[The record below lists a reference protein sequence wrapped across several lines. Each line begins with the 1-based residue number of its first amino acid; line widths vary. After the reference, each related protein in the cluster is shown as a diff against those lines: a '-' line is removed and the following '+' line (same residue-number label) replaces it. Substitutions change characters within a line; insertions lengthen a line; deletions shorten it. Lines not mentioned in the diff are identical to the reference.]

1 MHAAGVCSTIV
12 RVIMGFFQRLGWPM
26 LFAILLSTEL
36 SAAFPYGAPAQA
48 PLGPAITHYDFDV
61 TVGQRAPDCF
71 QKDVILVNGEYHKQI
86 EVTQGNILEVTVYNN
101 LPATWPLV
109 SEGISIHWHGFS
121 MNGAEWYDGV
131 GYLAQCPIQAGTNFT
146 YRFQVNEEPGTYFW
160 HGHSGNEKVDGFSGP
175 LIVRPA
181 GPEPFMYDEERVLY
195 LSDNYHTSATAL
207 TFPLNRP
214 FDAKKQT
221 NDSGGWDWVAVPQAI
236 LLNSHGFYGDCD
248 LLAGSNTVIPPKC
261 NVTTQWVPPGR
272 SKILPYASGNN
283 PGCKRENVTVE
294 AGKTYRIR
302 MINAGSLAYLTVCFA
317 DHNVT
322 IVAADAYPTN
332 PLTVPCV
339 DINLGQR
346 YDVLLKA
353 DRPVGNYWLTAL
365 VVNSTRT
372 GSPAGYG
379 VLRYAGANES
389 LLPWEPILQ
398 PESVPA
404 WTFGTVSKITLPD
417 VYLNPRTVPKG
428 TVLPLNSSSLAPPN
442 NTKTLLVNLTQ
453 PLLPNGQLRWALNN
467 VATFGTPSCLPTLD
481 LVRRNLGMM
490 TSMAQS
496 TQLGKI
502 APDMPEQQ
510 IGNAL
515 EVPTYLEDGSPS
527 PLAPVAGQ
535 EFMLLEV
542 GDVVDV
548 ILQNLPANA
557 NGGDYRPG
565 VGANRTAQEQHP
577 FHMHGHHFWVLAY
590 GLGTFNEATNRSSFN
605 TDNPPFRDSYT
616 IFKNGWTA
624 IRFKADNPGVWIL
637 HCHTD
642 WHLFMGQKMYFAT
655 SPQLAQPP
663 PPDLPQC
670 PNTCLYNFGPYTRS
684 YVQSRWGSSGYST

>member
-1 MHAAGVCSTIV
+1 MENI
-12 RVIMGFFQRLGWPM
+12 QRLAWTFLIIVM
-26 LFAILLSTEL
+26 QCITR
-36 SAAFPYGAPAQA
+36 SAAAPFVAPAQA
-48 PLGPAITHYDFDV
+48 PLGPATTHYDFDV
-61 TVGQRAPDCF
+61 TVGKGAPDCF
-71 QKDVILVNGEYHKQI
+71 EKDVILVNGEYHKQI
-86 EVTQGNILEVTVYNN
+86 EVVQGNILEVTVYNN
-101 LPATWPLV
+101 LPSTWPLV

-146 YRFQVNEEPGTYFW
+146 YRFQVNEQPGTYFW
-160 HGHSGNEKVDGFSGP
+160 HGHAGNEKVDGFVGP

-181 GPEPFMYDEERVLY
+181 GPEALTYDEEMVLF

-221 NDSGGWDWVAVPQAI
+221 NETGGWDWVAVPQSI
-236 LLNSHGFYGDCD
+236 TLNSHGFYGDCD
-248 LLAGSNTVIPPKC
+248 LLAGTNTAIAPKC

-272 SKILPYASGNN
+272 SKFLPYSAVTN

-302 MINAGSLAYLTVCFA
+302 MINAGSLAYLSVCFA

-332 PLTVPCV
+332 PLTVLCV

-353 DRPVGNYWLTAL
+353 DRPVGNYWLSAV
-365 VVNSTRT
+365 VVNATRT

-379 VLRYAGANES
+379 VLRYAGANAS
-389 LLPWEPILQ
+389 MLPTDPIPQ
-398 PESVPA
+398 PESVAP
-404 WTFGTVSKITLPD
+404 WTFGTVSKITLPKE
-417 VYLNPRTVPKG
+417 YLDPKTLPKG
-428 TVLPLNSSSLAPPN
+428 TILPFGQASLAPPN
-442 NTKTLLVNLTQ
+442 ATKTLLVNLTQ

-467 VATFGTPSCLPTLD
+467 VATFGTPTCAPTLD
-481 LVRRNLGMM
+481 LLRRDPGL
-490 TSMAQS
+490 MARDAND
-496 TQLGKI
+496 TRLGKI
-502 APDMPEQQ
+502 PQDLAAKQM
-510 IGNAL
+510 GNDF
-515 EVPTYLEDGSPS
+515 EVPMYLEDGSPA
-527 PLAPVAGQ
+527 PAMPVA
-535 EFMLLEV
+535 EKDFMLLTK

-548 ILQNLPANA
+548 IVQNLAANA

-590 GLGTFNEATNRSSFN
+590 GLGHFDEATNSSSFN
-605 TDNPPFRDSYT
+605 TVNPAFRDSFT

-655 SPQLAQPP
+655 SPELAQAPP
-663 PPDLPQC
+663 ADLPKC
-670 PNTCLYNFGPYTRS
+670 PATCMYNFGPFTPS
-684 YVQSRWGSSGYST
+684 FVQTRWGNTGYST